1 MPKEDELSKV
11 RKAID
16 SIDDQILSLLNER
29 AELAIS
35 AGKTKT
41 DSDIYK
47 PARESLIFNRLTD
60 MNKGPLNRDQIINI
74 FNEIISSC
82 RSTESTFT
90 VSFLGPEGT
99 FSESALEGQ
108 FGKSVT
114 KLPEENIKNI
124 FESVSSGGSDFGIV
138 PIENSTEGSVNLTL
152 DCLAEFDLKI
162 CGEIELQI
170 HHNLL
175 GHNRPLP
182 KEGFEIHAHEQ
193 TLGQCRKWLES
204 YCPGVKLVSVSSNA
218 EAAANVTND
227 NQIIAIAG
235 SLAAEK
241 YGLDILNS
249 NIEDYSGN
257 TTRFLTIGKVVAS
270 QTGRDK
276 TSLMA
281 TTKNEQG
288 ALFSLLEPFNRLDIN
303 LSHLTYRPSKINKW
317 QYSFFIDF
325 DGHKDDDLIQELFSN
340 FSNKDIDLKML
351 GSYPKSLG

>member
-108 FGKSVT
+108 FGKSIT

-124 FESVSSGGSDFGIV
+124 FESVSSGVSDFGIV

-162 CGEIELQI
+162 CYAIQ
-170 HHNLL
+170 
-175 GHNRPLP
+175 
-182 KEGFEIHAHEQ
+182 
-193 TLGQCRKWLES
+193 RKI
-204 YCPGVKLVSVSSNA
+204 Y
-218 EAAANVTND
+218 
-227 NQIIAIAG
+227 
-235 SLAAEK
+235 
-241 YGLDILNS
+241 
-249 NIEDYSGN
+249 
-257 TTRFLTIGKVVAS
+257 
-270 QTGRDK
+270 K
-276 TSLMA
+276 T
-281 TTKNEQG
+281 
-288 ALFSLLEPFNRLDIN
+288 F
-303 LSHLTYRPSKINKW
+303 
-317 QYSFFIDF
+317 
-325 DGHKDDDLIQELFSN
+325 
-340 FSNKDIDLKML
+340 
-351 GSYPKSLG
+351 